1 MASAFSIQNDTKD
14 TLPMKKS
21 YTSLSNTEFAA
32 LVLKSVRQEKQV
44 EPKASTL
51 QFLKNL
57 ARNYRIV
64 PQVPEE
70 LQGYVLS

>member
-1 MASAFSIQNDTKD
+1 ME
-14 TLPMKKS
+14 KKS
-21 YTSLSNTEFAA
+21 TSLTNMEFAA
-32 LVLKSVRQEKQV
+32 LVRKAVRQEKTV
-44 EPKASTL
+44 SPKESTL
-51 QFLKNL
+51 QFLKKI

>member
-1 MASAFSIQNDTKD
+1 
-14 TLPMKKS
+14 MKKHF
-21 YTSLSNTEFAA
+21 TSLSNSEFAA
-32 LVLKSVRQEKQV
+32 LVRRTVRQENVV

-64 PQVPEE
+64 QRLPED
-70 LQGYVLS
+70 LQDYVLS